1 MIKVKRAT
9 WRTRDKF
16 DLGLKYDI
24 TTIVLKQKG
33 IYFDPG
39 SDDFLDMI
47 FKEYVRKFLKKDK
60 VTLKL
65 SSIELFFY
73 GENANA
79 YLLNHIYNE
88 FFPDKPKNPFDPI
101 IKTDEGSI
109 NLYLFN
115 GFDEQVLF
123 LVEILERMEIDFKK
137 LSKKYMLL
145 PFPHSL
151 ECYDEGRVHKM
162 RYKKWKR

>member
-1 MIKVKRAT
+1 MIKIKRAY
-9 WRTRDKF
+9 WKSKSKF
-16 DLGLKYDI
+16 DIDFDYDI
-24 TTIVLKQKG
+24 TTMVLKQNS

-39 SDDFLDMI
+39 DDDFLDKV
-47 FKEYVRKFLKKDK
+47 FKEYVRKFLKKKK
-60 VTLKL
+60 VSLKF
-65 SSIELFFY
+65 SAVELFFY

-88 FFPDKPKNPFDPI
+88 FFPDKTKNPFNPI
-101 IKTDEGSI
+101 IKTDEGSV
-109 NLYLFN
+109 NLHLFN

-145 PFPHSL
+145 PFPQSM
-151 ECYDEGRVHKM
+151 ECYDEDGVYKM